1 MLLNRIVATSF
12 NEIQE
17 EIRERLD
24 DNSEFFASQYTTVK
38 SESPIE
44 SNLKDIS
51 TIFQLEN
58 EKMEGSLEKAK
69 TFSSE
74 LERVAGDIINLA
86 KERRELTLNITRKR
100 QLTLISN
107 PLSLN
112 RLYIVFNPPFILSN

>member
-24 DNSEFFASQYTTVK
+24 DNSEFFASQYTTIK

-44 SNLKDIS
+44 SYLKDIS

-112 RLYIVFNPPFILSN
+112 RLYIVFNPIYII

>member
-24 DNSEFFASQYTTVK
+24 DNSEFFASQYTTIK

-44 SNLKDIS
+44 SYLKDIS

-58 EKMEGSLEKAK
+58 EKREGSLETAK

-112 RLYIVFNPPFILSN
+112 RLYIVFNPIYII

>member
-112 RLYIVFNPPFILSN
+112 RLYIVFNPIYII